1 MISIAEYRDK
11 ESLIK
16 LWREAF
22 SEEPYAV
29 RFYENAAFEDIL
41 VWREG
46 GEAVSMLHFLP
57 CFYVSGGR
65 NYRGAY
71 LYALATAKDY
81 QKKGIMGKLIK
92 AAREQAERRKLDF
105 LSLIAAELPLQDYY
119 KKFGFRPV
127 TKNTKETAVLHFHK
141 NIEEYVQ
148 WECMQEADPENTIDK
163 TVLAENQMVCTLR
176 QQPDCIFVGK
186 IPY

>member
-1 MISIAEYRDK
+1 MISIAKYSDK

-41 VWREG
+41 VWREEG
-46 GEAVSMLHFLP
+46 QAVSMLHFLP
-57 CFYVSGGR
+57 CFYVHGDR
-65 NYRGAY
+65 TYRGAY

-81 QKKGIMGKLIK
+81 RKKGIMGELIK
-92 AAREQAERRKLDF
+92 AAKTRAKEQNLDF
-105 LSLIAAELPLQDYY
+105 LFLIAAERKLCGYY
-119 KKFGFRPV
+119 EKYGFCVAGQR
-127 TKNTKETAVLHFHK
+127 KETAVLHFHNK
-141 NIEEYVQ
+141 IEEYVQ
-148 WECMQEADPENTIDK
+148 WECMQEADSENTSDK
-163 TVLAENQMVCTLR
+163 TVLAENQMVCR
-176 QQPDCIFVGK
+176 MIKQPDCIFVGN